1 MKGFMLFE
9 FELAPELTFLFK
21 ESLMGKLEQ
30 FYLLQIFSS
39 IVEETPST
47 KLKTNRVA
55 LGKCALIHKTL

>member
-9 FELAPELTFLFK
+9 FELTPELTF
-21 ESLMGKLEQ
+21 
-30 FYLLQIFSS
+30 LLQIFSS